1 MVDLILEL
9 VDFNEGIDYS
19 IVSKVI
25 LMYLSLLWVFV
36 SVWVFNDARY
46 RFNSTI
52 VAFFLA
58 FLNLFLLFPFLLIY
72 LLIRPSR
79 REDWDDL
86 AESGGVSIPV
96 VNFADKDGVVISLHL
111 KIDSKKILDDNA
123 DYKVDISLNRDDDKD
138 GILVS
143 NEYLDKETKNTDPNK
158 AKLFILRPL
167 GWFKK
172 LGVIIKLKIIGFKS
186 HFQNRNHKMETQNT
200 DQDEIQK
207 QTNNDGQNIEF
218 SSRPQKKKNKSKKK
232 KRR

>member
-19 IVSKVI
+19 IVSKVV
-25 LMYLSLLWVFV
+25 LTYLSLLWFFV

-46 RFNSTI
+46 RFDNTI
-52 VAFFLA
+52 IAFFLA

-123 DYKVDISLNRDDDKD
+123 DYKVDISLNRDD

-143 NEYLDKETKNTDPNK
+143 NEYLDKGTENIDQSKI
-158 AKLFILRPL
+158 KLFILRPF
-167 GWFKK
+167 GWFKR
-172 LGVIIKLKIIGFKS
+172 LGVMIKLKIIGFKNR
-186 HFQNRNHKMETQNT
+186 FRNRNHKLETRNT
-200 DQDEIQK
+200 DQDKTQK
-207 QTNNDGQNIEF
+207 QTPNSEQNVE
-218 SSRPQKKKNKSKKK
+218 SSPRPQKKKNKSKKK